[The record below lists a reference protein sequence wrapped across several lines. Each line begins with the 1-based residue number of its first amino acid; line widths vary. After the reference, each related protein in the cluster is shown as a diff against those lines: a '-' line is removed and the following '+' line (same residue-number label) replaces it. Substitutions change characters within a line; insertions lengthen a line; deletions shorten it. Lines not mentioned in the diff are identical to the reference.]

1 MKTLKTFG
9 NIPTDKLLHFFYGTI
24 ISFIS
29 ILIFGVNGLWITVIV
44 AAAKEIIWD
53 WLMKKGN
60 PELLDFI
67 FTIIPAGMF
76 LIVYCIC

>member
-9 NIPTDKLLHFFYGTI
+9 SIPTDKLLHFF
-24 ISFIS
+24 
-29 ILIFGVNGLWITVIV
+29 LWITVIV

-76 LIVYCIC
+76 LILC